1 MYHIENMNIRTME
14 IAERTTV
21 AEIMYRNARKYPKK
35 EAIVF
40 KDKRLTFRE
49 LDELSN
55 QVANFVVGLG
65 VKKGDRVAI
74 LMRNSEKFPAVYFGV
89 LKAGA
94 VIICINISFMKPE
107 VKYILEDSGA
117 KLLIFD
123 EFFGPVLKGL
133 PQETPGVD
141 NFVCVGEN
149 PPEGTLGY
157 FDLMAKS
164 STDRPPVRVTENDP
178 CSIIYT
184 SGTTGSPR
192 GALFDH
198 RAVVY
203 NASVVGVIN
212 HGFRHFS
219 RSLIMMPLFHSAP
232 LHNHFLGTSFVGGT
246 NVILEAFDPKL
257 FLETIQEE
265 KTTHFFGPVVVYLTC
280 LKLLDVKQYDLS
292 SMQLFVMGGSPA
304 SSEDQARIIEEF
316 GLKGRFQQVYG
327 LTESG
332 PAGNALFSEE
342 IELKPR
348 ALGLNGCLGGELIIV
363 DKDLNKIEE
372 PGVVG
377 ELAVFCES
385 HMVGYFNDPEK
396 TANTLING
404 WILTGDLAMYDED
417 EYIYFV
423 DRSKDMIISGGQ
435 NVYSKEIE
443 DVIMGHPA
451 VMEVA
456 VIGAPHPEW
465 GESVKAVV
473 SLRPGATATPEEI
486 KTFCAD
492 KLAKF
497 KRPRYVQIV
506 EAIPHNP
513 AGKIVKPEIRKLYG
527 QAEDKAL

>member
-1 MYHIENMNIRTME
+1 MNIRTLDV
-14 IAERTTV
+14 AAHTTV
-21 AEIMYRNARKYPKK
+21 AEIMYRNARKYPRK

-40 KDKRLTFRE
+40 KDKRLSFRE

-55 QVANFVVGLG
+55 QVANIIVGLG
-65 VKKGDRVAI
+65 VKKGDRVGM
-74 LMRNSEKFPAVYFGV
+74 LMRNSEKFPAVYFGI

-94 VIICINISFMKPE
+94 IVISINISFMKPE

-117 KLLIFD
+117 KLFIYD
-123 EFFGPVLKGL
+123 EFFVPVLKGL
-133 PQETPGVD
+133 QEEASQVE
-141 NFVCVGEN
+141 NFVCVSEN

-157 FDLMAKS
+157 YDLMAKS
-164 STDRPPVRVTENDP
+164 SIERPPVSVTEDDP

-192 GALFDH
+192 GALFNH

-203 NASVVGVIN
+203 NASIIGVVN

-280 LKLLDVKQYDLS
+280 LKTLDIKQYDLS
-292 SMQLFVMGGSPA
+292 SMKLFVMGGSPA

-316 GLKGRFQQVYG
+316 GLTGRFQQVYG

-348 ALGLNGCLGGELIIV
+348 ALGLNGCLGGELVIV
-363 DKDLNKIEE
+363 DENLNRIEE
-372 PGVVG
+372 PSVVG
-377 ELAVFCES
+377 EIAVFCES
-385 HMVGYFNDPEK
+385 HMEGYYNDPEK
-396 TANTLING
+396 TANTMING
-404 WILTGDLAMYDED
+404 WILSGDLAMYDED
-417 EYIYFV
+417 DYVYFV

-456 VIGAPHPEW
+456 VIGVAHPEW

-473 SLRPGATATPEEI
+473 SLRPGVTATPEEI
-486 KTFCAD
+486 IAFCED
-492 KLAKF
+492 KMAKF
-497 KRPRYVQIV
+497 KRPRYVQII

-527 QAEDKAL
+527 EAKNQSL

>member
-1 MYHIENMNIRTME
+1 MNIKTMDIPE
-14 IAERTTV
+14 KTTV

-40 KDKRLTFRE
+40 KDKRLNFRE

-55 QVANFVVGLG
+55 QVANFIVKLG
-65 VKKGDRVAI
+65 IKKGDRVAMM
-74 LMRNSEKFPAVYFGV
+74 MRNSEKFPAVYFGI
-89 LKAGA
+89 LKAGGVA
-94 VIICINISFMKPE
+94 ICINIGFLKPE
-107 VKYILEDSGA
+107 VAYLLNNSES
-117 KLLIFD
+117 KLFIFD
-123 EFFGPVLKGL
+123 EFFAPVLKGL
-133 PQETPGVD
+133 REDVPQVD

-149 PPEGTLGY
+149 PPEGILGY
-157 FDLMAKS
+157 FDLMAES
-164 STDRPPVRVTENDP
+164 SIEGPPVNVTEDDP

-192 GALFDH
+192 GALFNH

-203 NASVVGVIN
+203 NASVIGAIN
-212 HGFRHFS
+212 HGFGFFTRN
-219 RSLIMMPLFHSAP
+219 LIMMPLFHSAP

-246 NVILEAFDPKL
+246 VVILEAFDPKL
-257 FLETIQEE
+257 FLETIQAE

-280 LKLLDVKQYDLS
+280 LKTLDVKQYDLS
-292 SMQLFVMGGSPA
+292 SMKLFVMGGSPA

-316 GLKGRFQQVYG
+316 GLRGRFQQVYG
-327 LTESG
+327 LTEAG
-332 PAGNALFSEE
+332 PTGNALYSED
-342 IELKPR
+342 IDNKPR
-348 ALGLNGCLGGELIIV
+348 ALGLNGALGAELVIV
-363 DKDLNKIEE
+363 DKDFNKIEE

-377 ELAVFCES
+377 EIAVFCEA
-385 HMVGYFNDPEK
+385 HMQGYYKDPEK
-396 TANTLING
+396 TAGTLING
-404 WILTGDLAMYDED
+404 WIMTGDLAMYDED
-417 EYIYFV
+417 EYVYFV

-451 VMEVA
+451 VMETA
-456 VIGAPHPEW
+456 VIGAKHPEW

-486 KTFCAD
+486 KAFCSD

-527 QAEDKAL
+527 QPEDKTL